1 MAWVQLGPFRIRST
15 DSWTY
20 FSGVGLARWPLDL
33 SLPLVGS
40 WNAGDTTWAIHW
52 PGAFLLYSFAT
63 PILPNAAWAYTL
75 LMLLSW
81 STLALATAALAYA
94 LTKSQGW
101 ALAAAALILFDRAL
115 FESLLDMRSECLGA
129 LVLTLTLLGW
139 RGVLA
144 SKTSSRLSLLLL
156 VGGSF
161 LLPLIHPL
169 SVPLVT
175 LLNLS
180 LLAAWWRR
188 TDRRTALVGALASS
202 VIGTLALVS
211 WFHFHPN
218 GWGQLFEHASLNTR
232 PYSFGG
238 TFLSTLGFYAPTYLP
253 VLLVLAALAE
263 TVRRLVRHWKAK
275 SLLPALTGED
285 LGLFSGILLAVNLLA
300 QQNFHNFF
308 YYLITLPLVLA
319 LSISFLA
326 FLVGKIPQNKR
337 GLAVVVLLCLL
348 VLHSLFLPMRTW
360 LWWQAG
366 RPDFGQLIGE
376 FLEELPMEPHSRLVL
391 PGRLWAEA
399 TQRWPVERLRVTLP
413 EYGAAWD
420 SRSRYI
426 QDLVAQTR
434 AGDVVVIGYYFNQP
448 WKDKLLD
455 PSQAELVREWEYVTP
470 GTEEH
475 GLRFQ
480 VYRVLSPSVPSEG
493 DSGAPAWSP

>member
-52 PGAFLLYSFAT
+52 PGAFLLYSLAT
-63 PILPNAAWAYTL
+63 PVLPNAAWAYTL

-81 STLALATAALAYA
+81 LALALATAALAYA
-94 LTKSQGW
+94 LTRSEAW
-101 ALAAAALILFDRAL
+101 SLAAAALILFDRAL
-115 FESLLDMRSECLGA
+115 FESLLDLRSECLGA
-129 LVLTLTLLGW
+129 LVLALTLLGW
-139 RGVLA
+139 RGLLA
-144 SKTSSRLSLLLL
+144 AGTSSKINLLLL
-156 VGGSF
+156 LGGSF
-161 LLPLIHPL
+161 LLPLMHPL

-175 LLNLS
+175 LINLS

-188 TDRRTALVGALASS
+188 PDRRGAVVSALAAS
-202 VIGTLALVS
+202 VLGTLALLS
-211 WFHFHPN
+211 WFQFHPN

-238 TFLSTLGFYAPTYLP
+238 TFLSTLSFYAPTYLP

-263 TVRRLVRHWKAK
+263 TVRRFLLHWKAK
-275 SLLPALTGED
+275 TKSLFPALTGED
-285 LGLFSGILLAVNLLA
+285 LGLFAGVLLTVNLLA

-308 YYLITLPLVLA
+308 YYLITLPLVVA
-319 LSISFLA
+319 LSISFAA
-326 FLVGKIPQNKR
+326 FLISLIPQAKR
-337 GLAVVVLLCLL
+337 GLAVLALLSLL
-348 VLHSLFLPMRTW
+348 ILHSLFLPMRTW

-366 RPDFGQLIGE
+366 RPDFGHIIGE
-376 FLEELPMEPHSRLVL
+376 FLDELPMEPSSRLVL
-391 PGRLWAEA
+391 PGRLWAES

-420 SRSRYI
+420 SRTRYMKE
-426 QDLVAQTR
+426 LVAQTR
-434 AGDVVVIGYYFNQP
+434 AGDIVIIGYYFNQP

-455 PSQAELVREWEYVTP
+455 PNQAELVREWNYLTP

-480 VYRVLSPSVPSEG
+480 VYRVLSPSAEG
-493 DSGAPAWSP
+493 SAAPVWSP